1 MSRIAREHADEGLV
15 VLAVNAWD
23 EDKDVLAKFIKSE
36 KLAQRVLLNGSDVG
50 SEKYNVK
57 GVPVVLWITP
67 DGIIEDVEVGFGG
80 RRSLEEKTRRL
91 LSRGS

>member
-1 MSRIAREHADEGLV
+1 MSRIASEHADDGLV

-23 EDKDVLAKFIKSE
+23 EDKNVLAEFVKSE

-50 SEKYNVK
+50 SEKYK
-57 GVPVVLWITP
+57 IKAVPVVLWISP
-67 DGIIEDVEVGFGG
+67 DGIIDDVEVGFSS

-91 LSRGS
+91 LSR

>member
-1 MSRIAREHADEGLV
+1 MSRIAREHADDGLV

-23 EDKDVLAKFIKSE
+23 EDKSVLAKFVKAE

-50 SEKYNVK
+50 SEKYK
-57 GVPVVLWITP
+57 ITAVPTVLWISP
-67 DGIIEDVEVGFGG
+67 DGIVEDVEVGFSG

-91 LSRGS
+91 LSR